1 MSSAKVALAATVAA
15 VGLSACGTVA
25 VKPSSGTGS
34 AAARGK
40 VDDPRTTHP
49 NHVKCLQQAGF
60 PISQSGPADLVV
72 GTGKG
77 LVHVHFEPT
86 AGAAQSV
93 QMQGADQGAEV
104 IGSAL
109 LYPGQA
115 PDSELTAV
123 EHCVAAGVKG

>member
-1 MSSAKVALAATVAA
+1 MSSAKVALAATLAA

-25 VKPSSGTGS
+25 VKPSSGTGA

-49 NHVKCLQQAGF
+49 NHVNCIEQAGF
-60 PISQSGPADLVV
+60 PVTQSGPADLSV
-72 GTGKG
+72 GTGPG
-77 LVHVHFEPT
+77 LVRVHFEPT

-115 PDSELTAV
+115 SDSELSSV
-123 EHCVAAGVKG
+123 EQCVAAGVKG